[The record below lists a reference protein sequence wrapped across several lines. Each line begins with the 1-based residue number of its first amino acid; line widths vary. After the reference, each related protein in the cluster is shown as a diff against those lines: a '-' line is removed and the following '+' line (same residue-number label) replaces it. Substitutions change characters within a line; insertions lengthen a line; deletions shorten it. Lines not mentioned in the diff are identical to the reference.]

1 MTATK
6 NRAHAHLAKDP
17 VMAKLI
23 KKYGEIEVVPSD
35 TDHFTDLIDTIISQ
49 QLSIKA
55 ASTIFGRFKS
65 LLKSFPFNPQE
76 ILDLDEELARASGV
90 SYAKIRYSK
99 NIARAVL
106 DGSLHLPKFGS
117 MSDEEIKAELIKIK
131 GIGPW
136 TAEMFLMFTL
146 GRPDLFSSGDLGLKN
161 AIAKLYPSGVDPLSW
176 KPYRTYACR
185 YLWKSLDN
193 A

>member
-1 MTATK
+1 MSQ
-6 NRAHAHLAKDP
+6 AHIHLAKDP

-23 KKYGEIEVVPSD
+23 KKYGEIEVKPSD
-35 TDHFTDLIDTIISQ
+35 TDHFTDLIDTIVSQ

-65 LLKSFPFNPQE
+65 LLKSFPFDPQE
-76 ILDLDEELARASGV
+76 VLDLDEDLARSAGV

-99 NIARAVL
+99 NIAKAVIE
-106 DGSLHLPKFGS
+106 GSLHLSKFDS
-117 MSDEEIKAELIKIK
+117 MSDDEIKSELVKIN

-146 GRPDLFSSGDLGLKN
+146 GRPDIFSIGDLGLKN
-161 AIAKLYPSGVDPLSW
+161 AILKLYPSGVDPASW